1 MLIEIRCDKFMDSGK
16 VRPPITF
23 EKGLNTILGA
33 SRASNSIGKSTF
45 LMIIDFV
52 FGGKDYVTLN
62 NDVERNIGIHEIK
75 FTSLDKG
82 IQPIVKCDGSLKV
95 RFSTQWRHIHPWRG
109 FEK

>member
-1 MLIEIRCDKFMDSGK
+1 MLAEIRCDKFMDSGK
-16 VRPPITF
+16 VRPPIRF

-62 NDVERNIGIHEIK
+62 NDVERNVGIHEIQ
-75 FTSLDKG
+75 FTFQFGEQKYY
-82 IQPIVKCDGSLKV
+82 
-95 RFSTQWRHIHPWRG
+95 FSRSSDII
-109 FEK
+109 